1 MGEEINAL
9 KCGDENQNHMVMK
22 EVRPDTR
29 HGRRSVIGVGNF
41 GHLESRLTK
50 LERTVEQILELV
62 IQQNQRQGK
71 ETVLCVLV
79 DILKLHTFWFDLQN
93 DDEIKCH
100 FLQLETF

>member
-1 MGEEINAL
+1 MGEEIDAL

-29 HGRRSVIGVGNF
+29 HGRRSVIGVGNL

-71 ETVLCVLV
+71 ETVCACRYFEA
-79 DILKLHTFWFDLQN
+79 I
-93 DDEIKCH
+93 H
-100 FLQLETF
+100 FLV